1 MKSNILVPAVLATA
15 LVGGLALTGCS
26 TDASD
31 DFKSRC
37 KQANGEVKR
46 ENDVDLGMAPQ
57 AFVAGKGG
65 GKSGGSSKGSSKG
78 GGLGGLFGGNSKPK
92 PKPKNEAPKTDK
104 KNDGWKLAD
113 KGNSKPKPKKK
124 SSKSDD
130 NDFLC
135 VKNGNV
141 LFEEEE

>member
-65 GKSGGSSKGSSKG
+65 GGKGGGSSKGATKG
-78 GGLGGLFGGNSKPK
+78 SGLSGLFGGKSKPK
-92 PKPKNEAPKTDK
+92 SKAPKTDN

-124 SSKSDD
+124 SKKHDD

-141 LFEEEE
+141 LFEEDE